1 MSGVE
6 SMLIEIYFICLHL
19 RRITDKT
26 FDPIKDIN
34 SSHIV
39 DDKYDELAE
48 PPPALLCLVNIQLKR
63 DQIDSRISRFLG
75 NYHCEVTQFFD

>member
-6 SMLIEIYFICLHL
+6 SMLIEKYSICLHL

-26 FDPIKDIN
+26 FDPIKGIN

-39 DDKYDELAE
+39 NDKSDELAE
-48 PPPALLCLVNIQLKR
+48 LHQLR
-63 DQIDSRISRFLG
+63 SAYWMFS
-75 NYHCEVTQFFD
+75 

>member
-6 SMLIEIYFICLHL
+6 SMLIEKYFICLHL

-34 SSHIV
+34 SSHTV
-39 DDKYDELAE
+39 DDKSDELAE
-48 PPPALLCLVNIQLKR
+48 LHQPHRA
-63 DQIDSRISRFLG
+63 
-75 NYHCEVTQFFD
+75 

>member
-6 SMLIEIYFICLHL
+6 SMLIEKYFICLHL

-39 DDKYDELAE
+39 DDKSDELAE
-48 PPPALLCLVNIQLKR
+48 LHQPRCA
-63 DQIDSRISRFLG
+63 
-75 NYHCEVTQFFD
+75 

>member
-6 SMLIEIYFICLHL
+6 SMLVEKYFICLRL
-19 RRITDKT
+19 WRITDKT

-39 DDKYDELAE
+39 DDKSDELTE
-48 PPPALLCLVNIQLKR
+48 LHQP
-63 DQIDSRISRFLG
+63 
-75 NYHCEVTQFFD
+75 HCA